1 MAQLFGAFLYGG
13 NNLFSAHSLLLIEWW
28 STLPRGHG
36 KMQVAEKTRANSQ
49 KPRAGFVFAK
59 YQWPKANSRV
69 FWFFRLIASCQLLA
83 A

>member
-36 KMQVAEKTRANSQ
+36 KMQVAEKTRTNSQ
-49 KPRAGFVFAK
+49 KPRAGLVLAK
-59 YQWPKANSRV
+59 YQRPKANSRV
-69 FWFFRLIASCQLLA
+69 FLVFPANC
-83 A
+83 